1 MGHKVQKLEE
11 EVNQMKEEL
20 HVIQTTKASWATE
33 ADAKLVDLEDRSRR
47 NNIRFEGIKEREN
60 ESWEDC
66 ENKIYD
72 LLENKLEMDIENVP
86 IERAHRT
93 GKKNKNR
100 PRPIVAQF
108 SFYKDKMNILK
119 NCKKLKKTRF
129 SIFEDFSRETAAIRK
144 EKLQEV
150 LANREKAM
158 IVSKLPY
165 CYL

>member
-1 MGHKVQKLEE
+1 MGDKIQKLEE
-11 EVNQMKEEL
+11 KINLMKEEL
-20 HVIQTTKASWATE
+20 HVIQTTKPSWAIET
-33 ADAKLVDLEDRSRR
+33 DAKLIDLEDRSRR
-47 NNIRFEGIKEREN
+47 NNLRFEN

-72 LLENKLEMDIENVP
+72 LLENKLEMDIENVV

-100 PRPIVAQF
+100 SRPIVAQF

-119 NCKKLKKTRF
+119 NCKKLKNTRF

-144 EKLQEV
+144 EKWQEF
-150 LANREKAM
+150 LANRGKGM
-158 IVSKLPY
+158 MSYINYRTVICKQRVR
-165 CYL
+165 